1 MAPAVV
7 LFHGSGPSAAALEWG
22 ALAGIGGGA
31 GVVFLYEGFAVGR
44 ISSVATTSAVLTAV
58 LPVLVGL
65 ALGDHLGAGAA
76 IGIVIAIPAIALV
89 SWQPAAREGQTRGSG
104 TLYGVLSGAGFALL
118 FVALDRAGTRAGAW
132 PLVSCEVAALVP
144 IAPFAYRA
152 LRSAGRPSPKVTTL
166 FPGRRPAR
174 RRRKH
179 SLSCGDKERPTGD
192 RGCARGALPSPDR
205 DPGEGCTERALD
217 ADAGGRANYR
227 RGRGGTGHDLTEART

>member
-1 MAPAVV
+1 MMAPAVV

-166 FPGRRPAR
+166 SLGAGLLGGGGSILFLAATKSGQLAIVAVLAALYPVLTVILAR
-174 RRRKH
+174 VV
-179 SLSCGDKERPTGD
+179 LSERWT
-192 RGCARGALPSPDR
+192 
-205 DPGEGCTERALD
+205 
-217 ADAGGRANYR
+217 
-227 RGRGGTGHDLTEART
+227 RTQAVGLITAVVAVVLVTT